1 MHAYHLPSKP
11 LSIKHSGTVANNQ
24 QRVGLTLMEIVLALV
39 ILTVAAVVT
48 MAYVR
53 QPADRVKRES
63 CNLRIQQLETLVLQ
77 YVADYG
83 HQPSSNL
90 SQLVSPRY
98 LGERLPVCPVDGRA
112 YVLDVRTGNL
122 VPHSH

>member
-1 MHAYHLPSKP
+1 MHSLKQSNSR
-11 LSIKHSGTVANNQ
+11 LSSNQPFTVASVQ
-24 QRVGLTLMEIVLALV
+24 QRAALTLVEIVLALV

-53 QPADRVKRES
+53 QPAERVKRES

-77 YVADYG
+77 YIADYG

-98 LGERLPVCPVDGRA
+98 LGETLPVCPLDGRA
-112 YVLDVRTGNL
+112 YLLDTRTGNI

>member
-1 MHAYHLPSKP
+1 M
-11 LSIKHSGTVANNQ
+11 Q

-39 ILTVAAVVT
+39 IMTVAAVVT

-83 HQPSSNL
+83 RQPSTNL

-98 LGERLPVCPVDGRA
+98 LGETLPVCPVDGRA
-112 YVLDVRTGNL
+112 YILDARTGNL